1 MFMTYDLRNVFVL
14 GFMGLAVL
22 VILFLLFSAFNLV
35 SARAQNNTNKDTN
48 NTAISQQ
55 SKNNNNSISF
65 LTYREPDLGIKLKY
79 PSNWI
84 KEENGLER
92 KMHSIARFFLM
103 HTDVHDRT
111 NTTFAE
117 LDIRIYAQNA
127 TTDILSEVKQINNHP
142 SLVVLKS
149 YQNPALGFLVLSA
162 LDKKLGLDELQFW
175 RVIPTKQI
183 LVELLYVAD
192 PVDYSRYLAVAK
204 KIMKSLEITH

>member
-1 MFMTYDLRNVFVL
+1 MFVTYDRRNVFVL
-14 GFMGLAVL
+14 GLMGLAVL
-22 VILFLLFSAFNLV
+22 VILFLLFSALHLV
-35 SARAQNNTNKDTN
+35 LVRAQNNTNKDTN
-48 NTAISQQ
+48 NAAISQQ

-92 KMHSIARFFLM
+92 KMHSIARFFLI

-127 TTDILSEVKQINNHP
+127 TTDILSEVKQINTHP
-142 SLVVLKS
+142 SQVILKS
-149 YQNPALGFLVLSA
+149 YHNPVLGFLVQSA
-162 LDKKLGLDELQFW
+162 LDKKLGLEELQFW
-175 RVIPTKQI
+175 RVITTKQI
-183 LVELLYVAD
+183 LVELLYVTD

-204 KIMKSLEITH
+204 KIMQSLEITH